1 MWKKY
6 FRVVRIVPG
15 KVVTAKFGTIDFS
28 SDKVSVETCK
38 ALFEDDF
45 PYLEITDL
53 GKDKLYG
60 IRPPIPK
67 PLATKPL
74 VTKLDSNVEL
84 SVKKKGKS
92 KKDSFSD

>member
-45 PYLEITDL
+45 PYLDITDL
-53 GKDKLYG
+53 GKDELYG
-60 IRPPIPK
+60 IRPPVPK
-67 PLATKPL
+67 PLITQPHPGPEH
-74 VTKLDSNVEL
+74 SGR
-84 SVKKKGKS
+84 KKKKS